1 MPQAIEKRKSPRVRR
16 RMQVI
21 FDHNNTLRAQTTNV
35 SMTGMCIASDYIAV
49 PGTQFLASVTLPD
62 GNMANFEAVV
72 IWARKVRAK
81 ADFAEKNT
89 MGLEFIIPPGEHYN
103 AVISAALDGTA
114 SKPATA
120 AAVRSTA
127 PAVRRTGHTTRPM
140 TPVAGPA
147 APVPTPSAAPAPSP
161 KASPIVSPKS
171 TGVDRAV
178 GKVGMMEAKVKLED
192 LAAPSDIYPCS
203 ISPARAAE
211 WIEKAAVRGV
221 ASSLPPG
228 SVSVGVALQIEVK
241 PFPPVRIGCKV
252 ATTAKLTGFSP
263 DGKRLIF
270 KFGIDDGEQLI
281 ASGRHERM
289 IILQRGG

>member
-1 MPQAIEKRKSPRVRR
+1 
-16 RMQVI
+16 MQVV

-49 PGTQFLASVTLPD
+49 PGTQVLATVMLP
-62 GNMANFEAVV
+62 GGQQANFEAVV

-89 MGLEFIIPPGEHYN
+89 MGLEFVIPPGEHYN
-103 AVISAALDGTA
+103 EVIVAALDGKIPRQATTSPAITA
-114 SKPATA
+114 PQTRAPSARQTSPSVRPA
-120 AAVRSTA
+120 A
-127 PAVRRTGHTTRPM
+127 PAVQ
-140 TPVAGPA
+140 AKA
-147 APVPTPSAAPAPSP
+147 APVMSP
-161 KASPIVSPKS
+161 KETVVAK
-171 TGVDRAV
+171 AV
-178 GKVGMMEAKVKLED
+178 GKVGMLEAKVRLED
-192 LAAPSDIYPCS
+192 LAAPSDLYPCS

-228 SVSVGVALQIEVK
+228 SVSVGIALQIEIK
-241 PFPPVRIGCKV
+241 PFPPVRIGCRI
-252 ATTAKLTGFSP
+252 ATTAKFTGFSP

-289 IILQRGG
+289 IIVQRGG